1 MSEFD
6 NILLVM
12 SEGRSVASSLESDE
26 ISGDLRFFAP
36 SLADCDLICEGVQLR
51 EPQEYDVDVLDEGD
65 VDAIDVVDGVNEVEE
80 GDVDIV
86 DGVDDVNEVDEGVP
100 LLMD

>member
-12 SEGRSVASSLESDE
+12 SEGRSVASSLESGE

-36 SLADCDLICEGVQLR
+36 SLADCDLIYEGVQLR
-51 EPQEYDVDVLDEGD
+51 EPQECGVDLADAGDVDV
-65 VDAIDVVDGVNEVEE
+65 VDVVDGVNEVEE

-86 DGVDDVNEVDEGVP
+86 DGVDDVNEVDEGLP

>member
-1 MSEFD
+1 MQ
-6 NILLVM
+6 VM
-12 SEGRSVASSLESDE
+12 LYV
-26 ISGDLRFFAP
+26 
-36 SLADCDLICEGVQLR
+36 V
-51 EPQEYDVDVLDEGD
+51 
-65 VDAIDVVDGVNEVEE
+65 DVVDGVNEVEE

>member
-6 NILLVM
+6 NIMLVT

-51 EPQEYDVDVLDEGD
+51 EPQECGVDLADAGDVDV
-65 VDAIDVVDGVNEVEE
+65 VDVVDGVNEVEE

>member
-1 MSEFD
+1 MSVFD

-36 SLADCDLICEGVQLR
+36 SLADFDLICEGVQLR
-51 EPQEYDVDVLDEGD
+51 EP
-65 VDAIDVVDGVNEVEE
+65 
-80 GDVDIV
+80 
-86 DGVDDVNEVDEGVP
+86 
-100 LLMD
+100 

>member
-1 MSEFD
+1 MSVFD

-51 EPQEYDVDVLDEGD
+51 EP
-65 VDAIDVVDGVNEVEE
+65 
-80 GDVDIV
+80 
-86 DGVDDVNEVDEGVP
+86 
-100 LLMD
+100 

>member
-1 MSEFD
+1 VD
-6 NILLVM
+6 
-12 SEGRSVASSLESDE
+12 
-26 ISGDLRFFAP
+26 
-36 SLADCDLICEGVQLR
+36 LADA
-51 EPQEYDVDVLDEGD
+51 GD
-65 VDAIDVVDGVNEVEE
+65 VDVVDGVNEVEE